1 MCLACVW
8 VCGYG
13 VVLWVCVCL
22 ACIWVFYGVWAVWRR
37 CHFFTEKHLVWG
49 TFFHMQRYEK
59 MSNYASF
66 SASFS
71 RLFLLPFPLLFQS
84 VFPLLPSAFP
94 IRSYV
99 SPLLQK
105 WPLSPSVTPLREI
118 SQALPPNAP
127 AQLSLSGT
135 GDRRLIFQSP
145 SLDTP
150 RFYCRWRYW
159 AAFCRFLLKKSAFWG
174 AVGLIIGEPLIL
186 LLLAR
191 VSGAI
196 FGMEGGGA
204 KTYASV

>member
-1 MCLACVW
+1 
-8 VCGYG
+8 
-13 VVLWVCVCL
+13 
-22 ACIWVFYGVWAVWRR
+22 
-37 CHFFTEKHLVWG
+37 
-49 TFFHMQRYEK
+49 MQRYEK
-59 MSNYASF
+59 LSNYASF

-71 RLFLLPFPLLFQS
+71 RLFLLLFPLLSQS
-84 VFPLLPSAFP
+84 VFPLLSSPFS
-94 IRSYV
+94 ISSYV

-118 SQALPPNAP
+118 SQAFPCRTLLRICP
-127 AQLSLSGT
+127 LSRT

-150 RFYCRWRYW
+150 DFTAAGAIGLPF
-159 AAFCRFLLKKSAFWG
+159 AAFCRFLLKKGAFWG

-196 FGMEGGGA
+196 FCMEGGGA
-204 KTYASV
+204 KMYASV